1 MKNSRVLALLAAFG
15 ASAIYGVNHT
25 IAKGLMPTYI
35 EPFGFILLRVTG
47 AAFLFWLISFFAP
60 KEKIARSDW
69 PRILGCTIFGMV
81 INMLFFF
88 KGLSLS
94 TPINSSVIITLSP
107 VMVLILAAILIG
119 ERITLLKSL
128 GIIIGMA
135 GALVLV
141 LFSTDTSDT
150 AANIPL
156 GNTLFIVNAFS
167 YGLYLIL
174 VKPLTK
180 KYSSITLMK
189 WLFLIAIF
197 INLPVTYKEF
207 MAVDWSGLPFEAIWK
222 MGFVVLGTTFMTY
235 LLNIYALKQLS
246 AATISAFIY
255 LQPLIAITFAI
266 AVGADSLTT
275 IKAIA
280 ALLVFAGVYMV
291 SIKKKKLPEKSAV
304 NDQSQL

>member
-1 MKNSRVLALLAAFG
+1 MDNSRLLAILAAFA

-25 IAKGLMPTYI
+25 IAKGLMPLYI

-47 AAFLFWLISFFAP
+47 AAILFWIISLFAP
-60 KEKIARSDW
+60 KEKIANSDW
-69 PRILGCTIFGMV
+69 PRIVGCAIFGMV

-107 VMVLILAAILIG
+107 VMVLILASILIR
-119 ERITLLKSL
+119 ERITLLKTL

-141 LFSTDTSDT
+141 LFSTGENFN
-150 AANIPL
+150 APNIPL
-156 GNTLFIVNAFS
+156 GNILFIVNAFS

-180 KYSSITLMK
+180 KYHAITLMK

-197 INLPVTYKEF
+197 INLPVTYTEF
-207 MAVDWSGLPFEAIWK
+207 VNVEWTSLPFEAIWK

-246 AATISAFIY
+246 ASTISAFIY

-266 AVGADSLTT
+266 SVGADKLTW
-275 IKAIA
+275 IKALAA
-280 ALLVFAGVYMV
+280 ALVFIGVYMV
-291 SIKKKKLPEKSAV
+291 SIKKTQVKA
-304 NDQSQL
+304 

>member
-1 MKNSRVLALLAAFG
+1 MDNTRILAILAAIG
-15 ASAIYGVNHT
+15 ASTIYGINHT
-25 IAKGLMPTYI
+25 LAKGLMPLYI

-47 AAFLFWLISFFAP
+47 AAILFWSISFFAP
-60 KEKIARSDW
+60 KEKIATSDW
-69 PRILGCTIFGMV
+69 PRIIGCAIFGMV

-107 VMVLILAAILIG
+107 VMVLILASILIK
-119 ERITLLKSL
+119 ERITLLKTI

-141 LFSTDTSDT
+141 LFSSDQNQN
-150 AANIPL
+150 APNIPL
-156 GNTLFIVNAFS
+156 GNVLFIVNAFS

-180 KYSSITLMK
+180 KYHAITLMK

-197 INLPVTYKEF
+197 INLPITYTEF
-207 MAVDWSGLPFEAIWK
+207 VAVDWSNLPFDAIWK
-222 MGFVVLGTTFMTY
+222 MGYVVLGTTFMTY

-246 AATISAFIY
+246 ASTISAFIY

-266 AVGADSLTT
+266 MVGADSLNWT
-275 IKAIA
+275 KGIA
-280 ALLVFAGVYMV
+280 ATLVFVGVYMV
-291 SIKKKKLPEKSAV
+291 SMKKTKVKA
-304 NDQSQL
+304 

>member
-1 MKNSRVLALLAAFG
+1 MNNKRALALLAAFA
-15 ASAIYGVNHT
+15 ASAIYGINHT
-25 IAKGLMPTYI
+25 LAKGVMPTYI

-47 AAFLFWLISFFAP
+47 AAVLFWIISLFFP
-60 KEKIARSDW
+60 KEKIATSDW
-69 PRILGCTIFGMV
+69 PRILGCAFFGMV

-107 VMVLILAAILIG
+107 VMVLILASILIK
-119 ERITLLKSL
+119 ERITLLKTL

-135 GALVLV
+135 GAIVLV
-141 LFSTDTSDT
+141 LFSSEESIN
-150 AANIPL
+150 APNVPV
-156 GNTLFIVNAFS
+156 GNMLFIVNAFS

-189 WLFLIAIF
+189 WLFFIAIF
-197 INLPVTYKEF
+197 INLPVTIGEF
-207 MAVDWSGLPFEAIWK
+207 TAVEWTELPFDAIWK
-222 MGFVVLGTTFMTY
+222 MAYVVVGTTFTTY

-255 LQPLIAITFAI
+255 LQPLIAIAFAI
-266 AVGADSLTT
+266 AVGADKLTLV
-275 IKAIA
+275 KAIA
-280 ALLVFAGVYMV
+280 AILVFAGVYMV
-291 SIKKKKLPEKSAV
+291 SIKKNNKVKA
-304 NDQSQL
+304 

>member
-1 MKNSRVLALLAAFG
+1 MPSNRVLAILAAFL
-15 ASAIYGVNHT
+15 ASAIYGLNHT

-47 AAFLFWLISFFAP
+47 AALLFWILSIFAP
-60 KEKIARSDW
+60 KEKIATSDW
-69 PRILGCTIFGMV
+69 PRILGCAIFGMV
-81 INMLFFF
+81 INMLVFF

-107 VMVLILAAILIG
+107 VIVLVLASLLIK
-119 ERITLLKSL
+119 ERITLLKII

-141 LFSTDTSDT
+141 LFSRAESSN
-150 AANIPL
+150 APNVPL
-156 GNTLFIVNAFS
+156 GNLLFIVNAFA

-180 KYSSITLMK
+180 KYHPVTLMK

-197 INLPVTYKEF
+197 INLPVTIGEF
-207 MAVDWSGLPFEAIWK
+207 TDVEWTRLPFEAIWK
-222 MGFVVLGTTFMTY
+222 MAFVVVGTTFMTY

-246 AATISAFIY
+246 ASTISAFIY

-266 AVGADSLTT
+266 SVGADSLTW
-275 IKAIA
+275 IKATA
-280 ALLVFAGVYMV
+280 ALLVFTGVYMV
-291 SIKKKKLPEKSAV
+291 SMKKTKIKA
-304 NDQSQL
+304 

>member
-1 MKNSRVLALLAAFG
+1 MNNQRALAILAAFA

-35 EPFGFILLRVTG
+35 EPFGFILLRVSG
-47 AAFLFWLISFFAP
+47 AALLFWIISIFAP
-60 KEKIARSDW
+60 KEKIATSDW
-69 PRILGCTIFGMV
+69 PRIAGCALFGMV

-107 VMVLILAAILIG
+107 VMVLILASILIK
-119 ERITLLKSL
+119 ERITWLKTA
-128 GIIIGMA
+128 GIIVGMA

-141 LFSTDTSDT
+141 LFSKEESSN
-150 AANIPL
+150 APNVPV
-156 GNTLFIVNAFS
+156 GNLLFIVNAFS

-180 KYSSITLMK
+180 KYHAITLMK
-189 WLFLIAIF
+189 WLFFIAIF
-197 INLPVTYKEF
+197 INLPVTIGEF
-207 MAVDWSGLPFEAIWK
+207 TDVQWASLPFDAIWK
-222 MGFVVLGTTFMTY
+222 MAFVVIGTTFMTY

-246 AATISAFIY
+246 ASTISAFIY

-266 AVGADSLTT
+266 VVGADNLTT
-275 IKAIA
+275 VKAIA
-280 ALLVFAGVYMV
+280 AVLVFVGVYMV
-291 SIKKKKLPEKSAV
+291 SAKKTKIKA
-304 NDQSQL
+304 